1 MIVLLRLMKLS
12 SYAGL
17 TFLFCR
23 RSKKSLGFSAMKAF
37 YRSIGMP
44 ASIPE
49 LIGRKATEAELSEL
63 ALKCSRGGSSVTGQF
78 KPLTQADVLKVYAM
92 VNSAD

>member
-1 MIVLLRLMKLS
+1 
-12 SYAGL
+12 
-17 TFLFCR
+17 
-23 RSKKSLGFSAMKAF
+23 MKAF

-49 LIGRKATEAELSEL
+49 LIGRKAIEAELSEL
-63 ALKCSRGGSSVTGQF
+63 ALKCSRGGSSV

-92 VNSAD
+92 ANSAD